1 MSREAAALG
10 EAITGFFLD
19 KAVEE
24 LFLLAKMTPQNFEV
38 QGPQLHQAPHTG
50 IHSNFRI
57 LFLAGHCPRSSK

>member
-10 EAITGFFLD
+10 EAITGIFLD

-24 LFLLAKMTPQNFEV
+24 LFLLAKMTPQNFGV